1 MAFQIGLLFDRACVL
16 SCEVGKPYHSYK
28 TIKIYV
34 SKYIIIHQ
42 KVSAKLQIYT
52 SNKLMT
58 KQRKDE
64 MIVKLVTTEL
74 EVVDEKQEEKR
85 GKSI

>member
-1 MAFQIGLLFDRACVL
+1 MTRSGL
-16 SCEVGKPYHSYK
+16 
-28 TIKIYV
+28 
-34 SKYIIIHQ
+34 
-42 KVSAKLQIYT
+42 IYT